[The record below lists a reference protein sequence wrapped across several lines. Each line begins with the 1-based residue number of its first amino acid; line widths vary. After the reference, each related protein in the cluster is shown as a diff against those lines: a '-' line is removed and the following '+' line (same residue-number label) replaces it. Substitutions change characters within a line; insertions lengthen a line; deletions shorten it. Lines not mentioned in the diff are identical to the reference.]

1 MEKWQPLI
9 DYLTKFM
16 REELA
21 RQDHNATGALS
32 NSLRVDVKEGDGEST
47 IAGYGRH
54 YGKYVNRGRKAGSM
68 PPTNYILSWMRTRGI
83 GADLQKDYQK
93 RGLAFVIARSIAE
106 NGIPPIG
113 GYSEF
118 YAKGNT
124 IDRTHFVD
132 KLFDEHSDEIYSII
146 RRIVDDYLQMAKTE
160 FINYWKHKKSQE

>member
-1 MEKWQPLI
+1 MDWQPLT
-9 DYLTKFM
+9 DYITRFL

-32 NSLRVDVKEGDGEST
+32 NSLRVDVKEGDSEAT
-47 IAGYGRH
+47 ITGYGRD

-93 RGLAFVIARSIAE
+93 RGLAFVIARSIAI
-106 NGIPPIG
+106 NGIPPIN

-118 YAKGNT
+118 YPKGKT
-124 IDRTHFVD
+124 IDRTRFVD
-132 KLFDEHSDEIYSII
+132 KLFEEHSDEIQSII
-146 RRIVDDYLQMAKTE
+146 RRIVGDNLQMANTE
-160 FINYWKHKKSQE
+160 FLNYWKRKEQQ

>member
-1 MEKWQPLI
+1 MDWQPLTEYI
-9 DYLTKFM
+9 TSYL

-32 NSLRVDVKEGDGEST
+32 QSLRVDVKEGDGET
-47 IAGYGRH
+47 TLAGYGRG

-93 RGLAFVIARSIAE
+93 RGLAFAIARSIADK
-106 NGIPPIG
+106 GIPPIG
-113 GYSEF
+113 GYSRY

-124 IDRTHFVD
+124 IDRTGFVD
-132 KLFDEHSDEIYSII
+132 KIFTEHSDEIYSII
-146 RRIVDDYLQMAKTE
+146 RRIVDDNLQMTNTE
-160 FINYWKHKKSQE
+160 FINYWKHKGQQ